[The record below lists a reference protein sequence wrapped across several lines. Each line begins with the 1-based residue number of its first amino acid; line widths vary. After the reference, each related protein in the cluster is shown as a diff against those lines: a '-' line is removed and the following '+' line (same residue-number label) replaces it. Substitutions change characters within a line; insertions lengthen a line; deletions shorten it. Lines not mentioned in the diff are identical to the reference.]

1 MTSVALVPPL
11 TPKRVDQS
19 LPRFHTFRF
28 EALKAQAEATL
39 DARREKLASK
49 LFEEERALQAELV
62 ASQVTPEERR
72 AALEARARKLFAE
85 REAERAQFAEQQ
97 LYRQWRAGCDGVRL
111 GDSRAIQAETL
122 EGRAAQVEHK
132 VAVKEAKRREKVADD
147 AAYELE
153 RLKKVERYEREVE
166 ERKAL
171 AKKAIQVLDEQV
183 EENKVRRAVVIEAN
197 RRDVED
203 LKAKWATDEAKA
215 AEEEAERARKAKVIG
230 KEMLEFNIQKRQELA
245 EAKARD
251 IAINEKILADALA
264 SIAAEEAR
272 EAELRARKK
281 EQDRVYREHLSA
293 LMVKDQVNEEER
305 DRLVEAQQ
313 AKYDAK
319 RQADKDREERAR
331 ARLMEEVHADRQR
344 QLAAKAAKRQME
356 EEDKMEER
364 KRMEADLA
372 DLAIAEEEFNA
383 QVNAV
388 RVQNRL
394 DIETQIQYKDSL
406 DRKAKEEQ
414 KQAWEGAMQAE
425 RDYQR
430 MIEYDAAQARP
441 AHPNYARKSTQW
453 YD

>member
-1 MTSVALVPPL
+1 
-11 TPKRVDQS
+11 
-19 LPRFHTFRF
+19 
-28 EALKAQAEATL
+28 
-39 DARREKLASK
+39 
-49 LFEEERALQAELV
+49 
-62 ASQVTPEERR
+62 
-72 AALEARARKLFAE
+72 
-85 REAERAQFAEQQ
+85 
-97 LYRQWRAGCDGVRL
+97 
-111 GDSRAIQAETL
+111 
-122 EGRAAQVEHK
+122 
-132 VAVKEAKRREKVADD
+132 
-147 AAYELE
+147 
-153 RLKKVERYEREVE
+153 
-166 ERKAL
+166 
-171 AKKAIQVLDEQV
+171 
-183 EENKVRRAVVIEAN
+183 
-197 RRDVED
+197 VED
-203 LKAKWATDEAKA
+203 LKAKWAADEAKA

-230 KEMLEFNIQKRQELA
+230 KEMLEFNLQKRQELA

-414 KQAWEGAMQAE
+414 KQAWEGAMQL
-425 RDYQR
+425 
-430 MIEYDAAQARP
+430 
-441 AHPNYARKSTQW
+441 KGTTSG
-453 YD
+453 